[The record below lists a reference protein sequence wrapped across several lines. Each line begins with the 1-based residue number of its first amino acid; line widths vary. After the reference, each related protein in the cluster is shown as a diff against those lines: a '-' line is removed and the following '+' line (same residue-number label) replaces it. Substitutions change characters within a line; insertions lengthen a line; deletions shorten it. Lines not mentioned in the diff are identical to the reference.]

1 MTIRSDIE
9 HEFTVCSPSSGGSYL
24 RTDVERLV
32 VFVCALVDGAVLYA
46 VFTVDVHRD
55 VVGVEGVKVR
65 TLVDTLRGSGFQ
77 RVVGVAVGIT
87 NERFVGFAIVKE
99 FGRVTCT
106 TVTSSSH
113 EFHKVRVCGIVGS
126 IL

>member
-46 VFTVDVHRD
+46 VFTVDVHCD

-77 RVVGVAVGIT
+77 RVVGVADGIT
-87 NERFVGFAIVKE
+87 NERFIFLAVGEECAIGILISCRSV
-99 FGRVTCT
+99 
-106 TVTSSSH
+106 SH
-113 EFHKVRVCGIVGS
+113 DIHKI
-126 IL
+126 